1 MLGINYFCKK
11 RRALKEGLVIKSTGS
26 WYTVKSNDGEIHNCR
41 IKGRFRMEGIRTTNP
56 ISVGDVVD
64 FEEGKESKV
73 IVKIHERKNYI
84 IRKASNLSKHSQIIA
99 SNVDQAFLIVTVN
112 YPLTTTTFIDRFL
125 AAAEAYRIPVRLIF
139 NKIDRYRPD
148 DKDRLE
154 ELKAIYEKIGYKCFE
169 ISAKDGTHLETI
181 REALKGQINLLSG
194 HSGVGKST
202 LINAIQP
209 GLDLKTGEISEAH
222 SQGKHTTTF
231 SEMFELDFEGYI
243 IDTPGIRGFGTIDM
257 EKEEMSHFFPEIF
270 ETSNDCQF
278 NNCTHIHEPKCAVKA
293 AVEVGE
299 ISITR
304 YESYLGMILEDEDS
318 KYRI

>member
-1 MLGINYFCKK
+1 M
-11 RRALKEGLVIKSTGS
+11 KEGLVIKSTGS
-26 WYTVKSNDGEIHNCR
+26 WYTVKTNDGEVHNCR

-56 ISVGDVVD
+56 ISVGDKVD
-64 FEEGKESKV
+64 FEEDKESKV
-73 IVKIHERKNYI
+73 IVNIHDRKNYI
-84 IRKASNLSKHSQIIA
+84 IRKSSNLSKHSQIIA

-125 AAAEAYRIPVRLIF
+125 ATAEAYHITVKLIF
-139 NKIDRYRPD
+139 NKIDRYRPND
-148 DKDRLE
+148 MDRLDG
-154 ELKAIYEKIGYKCFE
+154 LKAIYEKIGYKCYE
-169 ISAKDGTHLETI
+169 ISAKNGTHLDI
-181 REALKGQINLLSG
+181 IKEALRDKINLLSG

-209 GLDLKTGEISEAH
+209 GLNLKTGEISEAH

-231 SEMFELDFEGYI
+231 SEMFELDFGGYI

-257 EKEEMSHFFPEIF
+257 EKEEISHFFPEIF
-270 ETSNDCQF
+270 EASKHCQF
-278 NNCTHIHEPKCAVKA
+278 NNCSHIHEPKCAVKA
-293 AVEVGE
+293 AVEAGE

-304 YESYLGMILEDEDS
+304 YESYLGMVMEDEDS

>member
-1 MLGINYFCKK
+1 M
-11 RRALKEGLVIKSTGS
+11 KEGLVIKSTGS
-26 WYTVKSNDGEIHNCR
+26 WYTVKTNDGEIHNCR

-56 ISVGDVVD
+56 IAVGDRVN
-64 FEEGKESKV
+64 FEDDNESKV
-73 IVKIHERKNYI
+73 IVSIHDRKNYI
-84 IRKASNLSKHSQIIA
+84 IRKSSNLSKHSQIIA

-139 NKIDRYRPD
+139 NKIDRYRPND
-148 DKDRLE
+148 MDRLD
-154 ELKAIYEKIGYKCFE
+154 ELKGIYEKIGYKCYE
-169 ISAKDGTHLETI
+169 ISAKNGTHIDLI
-181 REALKGQINLLSG
+181 KDALKDNINLLSG

-202 LINAIQP
+202 LINVIQP

-231 SEMFELDFEGYI
+231 SEMFELDFGGYI

-270 ETSNDCQF
+270 DTSKECQF
-278 NNCTHIHEPKCAVKA
+278 NNCSHIHEPKCAVKA
-293 AVEVGE
+293 AVEAGE

-304 YESYLGMILEDEDS
+304 YESYLGMVMEDENS

>member
-1 MLGINYFCKK
+1 MYKNTDT
-11 RRALKEGLVIKSTGS
+11 LKEGLVIKSTGS
-26 WYTVKSNDGEIHNCR
+26 WYTVKTNDGEVHNCR

-56 ISVGDVVD
+56 IAVGDRVD
-64 FEEGKESKV
+64 FEEDKESKV
-73 IVKIHERKNYI
+73 VVNIHDRKNYI
-84 IRKASNLSKHSQIIA
+84 IRKSSNLSKHSQIIA
-99 SNVDQAFLIVTVN
+99 SNVDHAYLIVTVN

-125 AAAEAYRIPVRLIF
+125 AAAEAYRIPVSLIF
-139 NKIDRYRPD
+139 NKIDRYRPND
-148 DKDRLE
+148 MDRLN
-154 ELKAIYEKIGYKCFE
+154 ELKGIYEKIGYKCYE
-169 ISAKDGTHLETI
+169 ISAKNGTHLDI
-181 REALKGQINLLSG
+181 IKDALKDHINLLSG

-231 SEMFELDFEGYI
+231 SEMFELDFGGYI

-270 ETSNDCQF
+270 ETSQNCQF
-278 NNCTHIHEPKCAVKA
+278 NNCSHIHEPKCAVKA
-293 AVEVGE
+293 AVEAGE

-304 YESYLGMILEDEDS
+304 YESYLGMIMEDEDS